1 MSTLGSTNSRVNSL
15 ALILIALAFTGILAG
30 SVVPGWASDEVFDD
44 FPARR
49 DVQYPE
55 WFTHSFLDLREDLG
69 EALAQGKKGI
79 IVYFG
84 QKDCAYCEALM
95 EVNFGREKDIVEY
108 TRRHFNII
116 PIDIWGSREV
126 VDMEGEEIWE
136 SAYAEREQTNFTPSM
151 LFYDEQGEEILRLR
165 GYYPPY
171 RFLAALE
178 YVVGGFYQ
186 RESLRDYFA
195 RADPP
200 PKFEIGD
207 INEEDFF
214 DGPPFALDRSHFPA
228 KKPLAVFFE
237 QYECHACDILHSEP
251 LKDDE
256 ARQLLQGFQ
265 SVQLDMWSDTPVL
278 TPDGRKSSAVQWA
291 DELGIFHAPTV
302 VFFDEHGK
310 EIIRIDSVVQV
321 YRLRGVLDFVLRKG
335 YLDAPTYQRWRE
347 NLQNASF
354 REVD

>member
-1 MSTLGSTNSRVNSL
+1 MVLLFGAAGHIT
-15 ALILIALAFTGILAG
+15 ALAA
-30 SVVPGWASDEVFDD
+30 DEVFDD

-49 DVQYPE
+49 DVQYPD
-55 WFTHSFLDLREDLG
+55 WFTDSFLDLGEDLD

-95 EVNFGREKDIVEY
+95 EVNFGREKDIVAY
-108 TRRHFNII
+108 TRRHFNVI

-126 VDMEGEEIWE
+126 VKMDGGESRE
-136 SAYAEREQTNFTPSM
+136 SAYAEEEQTNFTPSM
-151 LFYDEQGEEILRLR
+151 LFYTAGGALALRLR

-171 RFLAALE
+171 RFRAALE
-178 YVVGGFYQ
+178 YVVGGFYE
-186 RESLRDYFA
+186 RESLRDYLA

-214 DGPPFALDRSHFPA
+214 DGPPHALDRSRFAA

-237 QYECHACDILHSEP
+237 QNDCHACDILHSEP
-251 LKDDE
+251 LQDDE
-256 ARQLLQGFQ
+256 ARRLLQGFQ
-265 SVQLDMWSDTPVL
+265 AVQLDMWSDTPVL
-278 TPDGRKSSAVQWA
+278 TPDGRRTTAVEWA
-291 DELGIFHAPTV
+291 DSLGIFHAPTV
-302 VFFDEHGK
+302 VFFDEAGT
-310 EIIRIDSVVQV
+310 EIIRIDAVVQV

-347 NLQNASF
+347 NLQNATF
-354 REVD
+354 REAG